1 MLDSYPVMEVQPEWV
16 LEQED
21 MGTKEKFWY
30 RKPGDDGKDWLFKR
44 PREDTGE
51 HWAEKIAAEVAAALE
66 VPHATV
72 ELAEFRE
79 QHGEQRGSAS
89 ESFVSK
95 DQELVH
101 GNQILERTVAE
112 YDPDVRFGQRDH
124 SFKNIW
130 GCFERVYRKRSAA
143 DKNRRVFAGYMVLD
157 AVIGN
162 TDRHHE
168 NWGLLRRQ
176 VGEQRRSRIAPSF
189 DHASSLGRE
198 MLDERRNLLLQE
210 KRVGWY
216 AERGRGGVYWGRNK
230 QTVLSPLDLVRKAAE
245 VHPTYFTPALARLAG
260 LRDSSVTEIVNRVPD
275 DWMSPPARAFAIEL
289 ICYNRSQL
297 MELNR

>member
-1 MLDSYPVMEVQPEWV
+1 MAENYPIIQIQPEWA
-16 LEQED
+16 LEPEE

-30 RKPGDDGKDWLFKR
+30 RPPGENRVDWLFKR
-44 PREDTGE
+44 PRPDTGE
-51 HWAEKIAAEVAAALE
+51 HWAEKIAAEVATVLGI
-66 VPHATV
+66 PHATV
-72 ELAEFRE
+72 ELAEFE
-79 QHGEQRGSAS
+79 EERGSVS

-101 GNQILERTVAE
+101 GNQILEHTVVE
-112 YDPDVRFGQRDH
+112 YDPNVRFGQADH
-124 SFKNIW
+124 SFENIW
-130 GCFERVYRKRSAA
+130 GSLERVYRERSAA
-143 DKNRRVFAGYMVLD
+143 EKNRRVFAGYMVLD

-176 VGEQRRSRIAPSF
+176 VGRQRRSRLAPSF

-198 MLDERRNLLLQE
+198 MLDERRTLLLQE

-216 AERGRGGVYWGRNK
+216 SERGRGGVYWGRNAYAN
-230 QTVLSPLDLVRKAAE
+230 VSPIDLVRKA
-245 VHPTYFTPALARLAG
+245 VDPSHFTRALARLAG
-260 LRDSSVTEIVNRVPD
+260 LRDSRVIEIVNRVPD
-275 DWMSPPARAFAIEL
+275 DWMSPSARAFAISL
-289 ICYNRSQL
+289 ICYNRNQL